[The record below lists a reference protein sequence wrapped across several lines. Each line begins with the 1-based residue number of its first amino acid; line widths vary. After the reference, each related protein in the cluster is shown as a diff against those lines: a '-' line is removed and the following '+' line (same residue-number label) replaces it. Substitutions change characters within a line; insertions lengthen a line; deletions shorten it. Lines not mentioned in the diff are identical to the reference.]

1 MVKGA
6 VRIETRVTQGFE
18 NGIYRITEEKQR
30 FLLLAFDKVDEAR
43 TIGKAIANLL
53 EVPFR
58 DHIYTDPKLDGAV
71 TGRMSATQSNLSN
84 EPKTLLFT
92 RPKRVMGAEKDCI
105 KLLQA
110 GKSEEVV
117 KQHFIEKYTEAGH
130 RGNKPEKLASWLIHA
145 AKKKVVAAEGE

>member
-6 VRIETRVTQGFE
+6 IRIETRLTKGYE

-30 FLLLAFDKVDEAR
+30 FLLLAFDEVDEAR
-43 TIGKAIANLL
+43 TIGKAIAKLL
-53 EVPFR
+53 GVPFR

-71 TGRMSATQSNLSN
+71 TGRMSATQSNLST

-105 KLLQA
+105 KLLKE
-110 GKSEEVV
+110 GKQTEESIKAV
-117 KQHFIEKYTEAGH
+117 FIEKYEKAGH
-130 RGNKPEKLASWLIHA
+130 KTNKARQLTDWLLKV
-145 AKKKVVAAEGE
+145 AKKKIHRE